1 MKKLITSFLSV
12 FAMATSFAQY
22 YYVPYTD
29 AKKNPGGLNNA
40 DVEYP
45 VGGGISAGWT
55 TVLAG
60 NKTTPAWG
68 KGKLPFAFN
77 FNGNAQDSFSISS
90 SGVLTF
96 SAAAASTAA
105 PAYASVSLPSS
116 TIPDNSVC
124 ILGLQTAGN
133 NSNYANIVSKTF
145 GTAPNRQYWLTFS
158 AYNAITAGTTGFCFW
173 SIVLEETSNKIYIVD
188 QRYAGTAAKL
198 SIGVQVN
205 STTATSVAGSPN
217 LASIA
222 TTDATAIDN
231 GYYTF
236 IPGTQPASDLEGKS
250 ITVEEYLILNTAPFQ
265 IKGVLRNT
273 GSQTCYQFH
282 FKLHHQQ
289 RNSCYTKCN

>member
-1 MKKLITSFLSV
+1 VVSAQAGQPFWPVTKLLRH
-12 FAMATSFAQY
+12 
-22 YYVPYTD
+22 
-29 AKKNPGGLNNA
+29 G
-40 DVEYP
+40 
-45 VGGGISAGWT
+45 
-55 TVLAG
+55 
-60 NKTTPAWG
+60 G

-158 AYNAITAGTTGFCFW
+158 AYNAITAGATGFCFW

-273 GSQTCYQFH
+273 GSQTCYWFH
-282 FKLHHQQ
+282 LKLHHQQ
-289 RNSCYTKCN
+289 RNYCYTKRNRSEHCKVCYLCLYAQQQLGLLLQLVFIALKHGPLT